1 MFSLYQSRIKD
12 SLMSGSIEIR
22 LMRQSDIPQAD
33 RIMRLAFGTFLGLP
47 DPLSFMDD
55 ASYVKSRY
63 IANPSAALTA
73 EVDGKL
79 AGSNFVLN
87 WGSVGIFGP
96 LTIHPDLWNKG
107 VAKRLLEK
115 TMELFDR
122 WKIKHAGLFTFAQSI
137 KHIHLYQNF
146 GFWPRFLTSIM
157 SKTIGQ
163 TQEPE
168 QSSYHA
174 SRFSELNSYEKT
186 RTIEECRDLTNQIYN
201 GLNLEMEIYSV
212 EKQRLGDVIL
222 LREDNKNNG
231 TLNAM
236 AICHCGPGT
245 EAGSGT
251 CYLKFGAVRPSQ
263 DSPTYFDRLLAVC
276 ESFAKSQQLS
286 RVTAGVNLGRHNA
299 YRKMIEH
306 GFRTDLQG
314 VAMHKPNEAGYNTEN
329 IYVIDD
335 WR

>member
-1 MFSLYQSRIKD
+1 MFSLYESRTKD

-33 RIMRLAFGTFLGLP
+33 RIMRLAFGSFLGLP
-47 DPLSFMDD
+47 DPSSFMGD
-55 ASYVKSRY
+55 ADYVKTRY
-63 IANPSAALTA
+63 KANPSAALAA
-73 EVDGKL
+73 EVDGEL
-79 AGSNFVLN
+79 VGSNFVLN

-96 LTIHPDLWNKG
+96 LTIHPDMWNKG

-122 WKIKHAGLFTFAQSI
+122 WEIKHAGLFTFAQSI

-168 QSSYHA
+168 QSSYRW
-174 SRFSELNSYEKT
+174 SKFSELNSDEKT
-186 RTIEECRDLTNQIYN
+186 RTIEECRNLTNQIYN

-212 EKQRLGDVIL
+212 EKQRLGDTIL
-222 LREDNKNNG
+222 LREDDKNNG
-231 TLNAM
+231 KLNAM

-251 CYLKFGAVRPSQ
+251 CYLKFGAVVPSQ
-263 DSPTYFDRLLAVC
+263 DSPRYFDRLLAVC

-306 GFRTDLQG
+306 HFRTDLQG
-314 VAMHKPNEAGYNTEN
+314 VTMHKPNEAGYNTEN
-329 IYVIDD
+329 IYVVDD

>member
-47 DPLSFMDD
+47 DPLSFMGD

-201 GLNLEMEIYSV
+201 GLNVEMEIYSV

>member
-1 MFSLYQSRIKD
+1 
-12 SLMSGSIEIR
+12 MSGSIEIR

-47 DPLSFMDD
+47 DPLSFMGD
-55 ASYVKSRY
+55 ASYVKNRY
-63 IANPSAALTA
+63 MADPSAALVA

-79 AGSNFVLN
+79 VGSNFALN

-115 TMELFDR
+115 TMDIFDKWR
-122 WKIKHAGLFTFAQSI
+122 IKHAGLFTFAESI
-137 KHIHLYQNF
+137 KHIHLYQSF

-157 SKTIGQ
+157 SKTTEQ
-163 TQEPE
+163 TQQRE
-168 QSSYHA
+168 QSSYHW
-174 SRFSELNSYEKT
+174 SRFSELNSYEKK
-186 RTIEECRDLTNQIYN
+186 RAIEECRDLTNQIYN
-201 GLNLEMEIYSV
+201 GLNLEVEINSV
-212 EKQRLGDVIL
+212 EKQRLGDTIL
-222 LREDNKNNG
+222 LRGDNKNNS

-251 CYLKFGAVRPSQ
+251 CYVKFGAVRPSK
-263 DSPTYFDRLLAVC
+263 DSSAYFDHLLAVC

-286 RVTAGVNLGRHNA
+286 RINAGVNLGRHNA

-306 GFRTDLQG
+306 QFRTNLQG

>member
-1 MFSLYQSRIKD
+1 
-12 SLMSGSIEIR
+12 
-22 LMRQSDIPQAD
+22 
-33 RIMRLAFGTFLGLP
+33 MRLAFGTFLGLP
-47 DPLSFMDD
+47 DPLSFMGD
-55 ASYVKSRY
+55 ADYVKTRY
-63 IANPSAALTA
+63 TSNPSAALA
-73 EVDGKL
+73 ADVDGKL
-79 AGSNFVLN
+79 VGSNFAMN
-87 WGSVGIFGP
+87 WGSIGIFGP

-107 VAKRLLEK
+107 VAKRLVEK
-115 TMELFDR
+115 TMDILDK

-137 KHIHLYQNF
+137 KHTHLYQSF

-163 TQEPE
+163 IQEPE
-168 QSSYHA
+168 QSSSYHW
-174 SRFSELNSYEKT
+174 SRFSELNPDEKT
-186 RTIEECRDLTNQIYN
+186 KAIEECRDLTNQIYN
-201 GLNLEMEIYSV
+201 GLNLEMEMYSI
-212 EKQRLGDVIL
+212 EKQRLGDTIL
-222 LREDNKNNG
+222 LREDDKNSG

-236 AICHCGPGT
+236 AICHCGSGT

-263 DSPTYFDRLLAVC
+263 DSPTCFDHLLAVC

-306 GFRTDLQG
+306 HFRTDLQG

-329 IYVIDD
+329 IHVIDD
-335 WR
+335 GR